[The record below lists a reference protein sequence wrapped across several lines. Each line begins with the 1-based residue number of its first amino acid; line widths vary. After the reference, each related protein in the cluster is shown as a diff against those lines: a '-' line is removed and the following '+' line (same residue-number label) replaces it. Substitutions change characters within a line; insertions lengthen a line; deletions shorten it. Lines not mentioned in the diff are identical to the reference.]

1 MELFE
6 MLEIN
11 KAGVSKV
18 PGKPTV
24 SDVDPLPHDIYHE
37 RIRISFGPSPAAY
50 FPSIQLFH

>member
-11 KAGVSKV
+11 KAGVSQVPDKV
-18 PGKPTV
+18 TMIPCRMT
-24 SDVDPLPHDIYHE
+24 YHE
-37 RIRISFGPSPAAY
+37 RNRISFGPSPAAY

>member
-11 KAGVSKV
+11 KAGVSQV
-18 PGKPTV
+18 PDKPTV
-24 SDVDPLPHDIYHE
+24 TLIPYRMTYHE

-50 FPSIQLFH
+50 YPSI